1 MEDHKGTVTDKAIGT
16 PQGGAMA
23 RRAKRFGVQARR
35 LEDPESFTAL
45 GGHPLSVPFL
55 KAIGI

>member
-1 MEDHKGTVTDKAIGT
+1 MEDHKGTVTEKAIGT

-23 RRAKRFGVQARR
+23 RRAKRFGVQPRR

-45 GGHPLSVPFL
+45 GGHPLSAPLFEAV
-55 KAIGI
+55 GI

>member
-1 MEDHKGTVTDKAIGT
+1 MEDHKGTVTEKAIGT

-23 RRAKRFGVQARR
+23 RRAKRFGVEARG

-45 GGHPLSVPFL
+45 GGHPLSVPLFE
-55 KAIGI
+55 AVGI

>member
-1 MEDHKGTVTDKAIGT
+1 MEDHKGTVTEKAIGT

-35 LEDPESFTAL
+35 LEDPERFTVL
-45 GGHPLSVPFL
+45 GGHPLSVPLFE
-55 KAIGI
+55 AVGI